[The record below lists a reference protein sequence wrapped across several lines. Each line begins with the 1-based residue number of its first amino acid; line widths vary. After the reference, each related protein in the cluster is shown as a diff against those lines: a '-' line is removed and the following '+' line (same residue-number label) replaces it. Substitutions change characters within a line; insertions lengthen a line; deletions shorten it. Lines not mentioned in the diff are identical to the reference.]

1 MWEYYSMNTTKLCCA
16 SSKYI
21 YKVVNVTGASRGRLS
36 DLGFTKDTEVRVVR
50 HMSHNGPIEI
60 AVRGFYI
67 ALRHEE
73 AESITVK
80 IFERK

>member
-1 MWEYYSMNTTKLCCA
+1 
-16 SSKYI
+16 
-21 YKVVNVTGASRGRLS
+21 
-36 DLGFTKDTEVRVVR
+36 
-50 HMSHNGPIEI
+50 MSHNGPIEI